1 MNQIQLTSNQIKSV
15 QEYCKLNNIEDVNGF
30 ILKCFTSGFNIEKY
44 GLLGESSEKPVEI
57 EVIKEIRVEVPVEV
71 IKEVEKI
78 VEVIKEVPTPPT
90 EIEVVKY
97 VDREVVKEVKVEVPV
112 EKIVYIYDKKEE
124 EPVTNLDNICDKM
137 EETIF
142 QKEQEIL
149 EITQKFSTKEEEITK
164 NFQNEKNELLNK
176 IQQLEN
182 QVGQGNKEKMLQQ
195 TLVNLKK
202 ELSLSS
208 EKIKELEKINEQLK
222 TQQPIGAVFM
232 KGSNLN
238 Q

>member
-1 MNQIQLTSNQIKSV
+1 VNQIQLTSNQIKSV

-30 ILKCFTSGFNIEKY
+30 ISKCFTSGFNIEKY

-71 IKEVEKI
+71 VK
-78 VEVIKEVPTPPT
+78 EVIKEVPTPPT

-149 EITQKFSTKEEEITK
+149 EITQKFSTKMEELTNI
-164 NFQNEKNELLNK
+164 FQKEKNELLFK

-182 QVGQGNKEKMLQQ
+182 QGGQGNKEKMLQQ

-202 ELSLSS
+202 ELSLSF
-208 EKIKELEKINEQLK
+208 EKIKKLETINEQLK
-222 TQQPIGAVFM
+222 TQQPIGAVFL
-232 KGSNLN
+232 KGSNL
-238 Q
+238 QG